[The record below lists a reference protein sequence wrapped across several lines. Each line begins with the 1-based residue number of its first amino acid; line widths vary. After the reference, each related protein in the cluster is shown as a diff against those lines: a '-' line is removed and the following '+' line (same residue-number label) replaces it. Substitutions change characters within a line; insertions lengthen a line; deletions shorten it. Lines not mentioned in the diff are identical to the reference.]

1 MRCPLDAEKAVKKAD
16 RDVRD
21 VVVLRCRARCT
32 NLKDRE
38 GFLEKAT
45 EAYDGQLDKEIRA
58 QLLLAYHKDPKN
70 KERGF
75 VSNNQ
80 VAAERR
86 GGPRPRRRRKSKKD
100 SESDAEEHEHD
111 EDARGSA
118 CPAAIRGDAGA
129 RQAPPKKKSGKKAA
143 KHPAD
148 VPKYVDVPRHQPPLA
163 MTPAHVTTCRLEAAS
178 RRRYLVLAELKDILV
193 YRDDDAL
200 PESYGEYLDFEEG
213 YRCYFRPWVEEL
225 VGELLQES
233 MCASLPSCR
242 RFLPDVRCSSCRP
255 CCRVLALA
263 SGR

>member
-1 MRCPLDAEKAVKKAD
+1 MDLPIKRLQETTEPLGRGAANAQQLIHEVPMRCPPAAEKAVKKAD

-38 GFLEKAT
+38 GFLDKAT

-70 KERGF
+70 KKRGF

-86 GGPRPRRRRKSKKD
+86 GGPRPRRRRKSKGD
-100 SESDAEEHEHD
+100 SASDAEEREHA
-111 EDARGSA
+111 EGAHGSA

-129 RQAPPKKKSGKKAA
+129 RQASPKKKSENKAA

-148 VPKYVDVPRHQPPLA
+148 GPKYVDVPRPKPPRA
-163 MTPAHVTTCRLEAAS
+163 MTPAHITTCLSESAS
-178 RRRYLVLAELKDILV
+178 RRR
-193 YRDDDAL
+193 
-200 PESYGEYLDFEEG
+200 
-213 YRCYFRPWVEEL
+213 
-225 VGELLQES
+225 Q
-233 MCASLPSCR
+233 
-242 RFLPDVRCSSCRP
+242 
-255 CCRVLALA
+255 RV
-263 SGR
+263 